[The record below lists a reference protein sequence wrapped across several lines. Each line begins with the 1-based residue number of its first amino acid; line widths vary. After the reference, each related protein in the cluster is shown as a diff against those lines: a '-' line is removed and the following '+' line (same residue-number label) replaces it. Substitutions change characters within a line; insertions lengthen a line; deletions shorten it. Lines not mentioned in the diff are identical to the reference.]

1 MAQMMQ
7 RWMEMP
13 TYQYKARDQKGE
25 AHSGVFIA
33 DNVADLRHSL
43 RSKDLMVTQ
52 YGIVADRASRTKSQG
67 LFGPKKVKLYDLVVM
82 SRQMA
87 SLVRAGVTVVESLDV
102 VADQSDNPTLA
113 ESLQQV
119 RLDILSG
126 DSMAQAMGKHPKV
139 FSELYVALVEA
150 GETGGM
156 LEDTLEVAAD
166 QLDKQATL
174 REQVKSALLYP
185 IIVIVA
191 AVGVVIFMLIFIVPV
206 FQKVYD
212 QFNATL
218 PTITRLL
225 ITMSDLV
232 LHRWYYVAAGAAAV
246 YFGLRAYN
254 STDEGRHTLD
264 KFKLGIPMIGPLLRK
279 IAVAQVTQTFAGTTK
294 GGIPI
299 ISALQVSAGTTNNV
313 IIRDAVW
320 RVSDSIRE
328 GSPLSASLEETGE
341 FPPMVTR
348 MVASGEKSGNLDEM
362 LAELTHFYERDIEHS
377 VDRLTRMMEPV
388 LICIVGGIVLFVLL
402 ALYMPVFNLSQVIRK
417 N

>member
-1 MAQMMQ
+1 
-7 RWMEMP
+7 MP

-25 AHSGVFIA
+25 AHSGVFVA

-87 SLVRAGVTVVESLDV
+87 SLVRAGVTVVEGLDV

-113 ESLQQV
+113 EALQKV
-119 RLDILSG
+119 RLDILAG

-139 FSELYVALVEA
+139 FNELYVALVEA
-150 GETGGM
+150 GEAGGM
-156 LEDTLEVAAD
+156 LEETLEVAAD
-166 QLDKQATL
+166 QFDKQATL

-185 IIVIVA
+185 VIVVVA
-191 AVGVVIFMLIFIVPV
+191 AVLVVVFMLVFIVPV
-206 FQKVYD
+206 FKKVYD
-212 QFNATL
+212 QFDAVL
-218 PTITRLL
+218 PGITRML
-225 ITMSDLV
+225 ISMSDV
-232 LHRWYYVAAGAAAV
+232 VVDYWYYVVAGAAAV
-246 YFGLRAYN
+246 YFGLRAYYR
-254 STDEGRHTLD
+254 TDEGRHTLD
-264 KFKLGIPMIGPLLRK
+264 RFKLGIPMVGPLLRK
-279 IAVAQVTQTFAGTTK
+279 IAVAQVTETFAGTTR

-299 ISALQVSAGTTNNV
+299 IGALQVSAGTTNNV

-320 RVSDSIRE
+320 RVSDNIRE

-362 LAELTHFYERDIEHS
+362 LEELTRFYERDIEHS
-377 VDRLTRMMEPV
+377 VDRLTRMMEPI

-417 N
+417 D